1 MWSKE
6 VRERTHKNFG
16 GSRTG
21 SRVQIY
27 VPTHKVVWYTGEVKK
42 ETPMRETSIYVKGED
57 EKLRNTKIISHEEAL
72 ELGQGTGKCKG
83 FLKNG
88 SCCQYKPTMGKFCK
102 RHFKN

>member
-6 VRERTHKNFG
+6 VRERTHNNFG

-27 VPTHKVVWYTGEVKK
+27 VPTHKVVWYTGEIKT
-42 ETPMRETSIYVKGED
+42 EMPMRETSIYMKGED
-57 EKLRNTKIISHEEAL
+57 EKLKFTKTISHEEAVN
-72 ELGQGTGKCKG
+72 LGQDAGKCKG

-88 SCCQYKPTMGKFCK
+88 KPCQCKSTVGKFCK